1 MNPSIDAKLIRTAID
16 ALNAAHATLLNL
28 NADGVLRA
36 DILIAEAGLRGALM
50 AALPERLELRDAA

>member
-1 MNPSIDAKLIRTAID
+1 MNPSIDTKAVRAAID
-16 ALNAAHATLLNL
+16 ALNAAHATLSNL

-50 AALPERLELRDAA
+50 AALPDRLDLRDAA